1 MAQELVWERSGH
13 PQIQLLVV
21 TITTLVPEASYP
33 PAPMPATAVPRE
45 GSIVLLFHPLPLAAP
60 PGSDHGILP

>member
-33 PAPMPATAVPRE
+33 PAPMPATAGPRE
-45 GSIVLLFHPLPLAAP
+45 HCSASSSSAPSSPSGS
-60 PGSDHGILP
+60 